1 MSDDL
6 SIQGTLEEMTVPD
19 LFRSLIRS
27 GDTAVVSLASPQR
40 RDDIYFLDGRIG
52 YASSSDPDL
61 ALGEI
66 LLRSGDINLRQYSD
80 AMEKLVSSKRI
91 GSVLCDL
98 GYLKPDELIRAV
110 EHQAQQIIHDAI
122 GCRSGKYS
130 IDFTSSFPT
139 DVITL
144 PLNTERLVLDGIRR
158 LQNWSLIARGIG
170 NPERLLA
177 HVPHAESRVYSLSL
191 DENESYLFSLFSE
204 PITINAACERSYLS
218 NFDTCRIVWG
228 LFAANLLEDAERKE
242 ISARRAAA
250 ESEMQ
255 LEETVELYNSAFQ
268 RIFAFVMQKIG
279 DHIYDFID
287 RVVLHLSP
295 EVLPYLSGVNLLNE
309 GRVDFDQ
316 FLNNLISSGSADRAR
331 IVNDVLNELLYGWI
345 FEIRT
350 EFGAA
355 TEKEVIGMIDDL
367 RDNG

>member
-27 GDTAVVSLASPQR
+27 GETAVVSLESPDR
-40 RDDIYFLDGRIG
+40 SDDIYFVEGRIG

-110 EHQAQQIIHDAI
+110 EQQAQQIIHDAI
-122 GCRSGKYS
+122 GCRSGRYR
-130 IDFTSSFPT
+130 IDFTSDFPPG
-139 DVITL
+139 VITL
-144 PLNTERLVLDGIRR
+144 PLNTERLVLDGVRR
-158 LQNWSLIARGIG
+158 LEQWSLISRGMG
-170 NPERLLA
+170 KPERLLA
-177 HVPHAESRVYSLSL
+177 HVPHAESRAYGLAL

-204 PITINAACERSYLS
+204 PLTIDGACERSYLS
-218 NFDTCRIVWG
+218 NFDTCRTVWG
-228 LFAANLLEDAERKE
+228 LYAANLLEDAETTA
-242 ISARRAAA
+242 IGVRRASA
-250 ESEMQ
+250 EREM
-255 LEETVELYNSAFQ
+255 EIEGTVERYNSAFQ
-268 RIFAFVMQKIG
+268 RIFAMVMQKIG
-279 DHIYDFID
+279 DHTYDFID

-316 FLNNLISSGSADRAR
+316 FLNNLIASGSADRSR

-345 FEIRT
+345 FEIRD

-355 TEKEVIGMIDDL
+355 AEKEVIGMIDEL
-367 RDNG
+367 RNH

>member
-27 GDTAVVSLASPQR
+27 GETAVVSLQSADRS
-40 RDDIYFLDGRIG
+40 DDVYFLEGRIA

-66 LLRSGDINLRQYSD
+66 LLRTGDINLRQYND

-98 GYLKPDELIRAV
+98 GYLKPDGLIRAV
-110 EHQAQQIIHDAI
+110 EHQAQQIIHEAI
-122 GCRSGKYS
+122 GCRTGRYT
-130 IDFTSSFPT
+130 IDFTSDFSP
-139 DVITL
+139 DVIPL
-144 PLNTERLVLDGIRR
+144 PLNTERLVLDGVGR
-158 LQNWSLIARGIG
+158 LGQWSLIARGIG
-170 NPERLLA
+170 RPDRLLM
-177 HVPHAESRVYSLSL
+177 HVGHAESRVYNLAF

-204 PITINAACERSYLS
+204 PLTIGAACERSYLS
-218 NFDTCRIVWG
+218 NFDTCRTVWG
-228 LFAANLLEDAERKE
+228 LYAANLLEDAETTT
-242 ISARRAAA
+242 IGARREAV
-250 ESEMQ
+250 ETEM
-255 LEETVELYNSAFQ
+255 LIEGTVERYNSAFQ
-268 RIFAFVMQKIG
+268 RIFALVMQKIG

-316 FLNNLISSGSADRAR
+316 FLNNLIASGSADRPR
-331 IVNDVLNELLYGWI
+331 IVSDVLNELLYGWI
-345 FEIRT
+345 FEIRA
-350 EFGAA
+350 EFGPSV
-355 TEKEVIGMIDDL
+355 EKEVIGLIEEL
-367 RDNG
+367 R

>member
-27 GDTAVVSLASPQR
+27 GETAVLSLESPDR
-40 RDDIYFLDGRIG
+40 CDDIYFLEGRIG

-61 ALGEI
+61 ALGDI
-66 LLRSGDINLRQYSD
+66 LLRRGDINLRQYSD
-80 AMEKLVSSKRI
+80 AMEKQVSSKRI

-110 EHQAQQIIHDAI
+110 EHQAQQIIHEAI
-122 GCRSGKYS
+122 GCRAGRYT
-130 IDFTSSFPT
+130 IDFTSDFPP

-144 PLNTERLVLDGIRR
+144 PLNTERLVLDGVGR
-158 LQNWSLIARGIG
+158 LEHWSLIARGMG
-170 NPERLLA
+170 KPDRLLG
-177 HVPHAESRVYSLSL
+177 HVPHAESRVYNLAL

-204 PITINAACERSYLS
+204 PLTINAACERSYLS
-218 NFDTCRIVWG
+218 NFDTCRTVWG
-228 LFAANLLEDAERKE
+228 LFAANLLEDAERME
-242 ISARRAAA
+242 MGARRAAV
-250 ESEMQ
+250 ETEM
-255 LEETVELYNSAFQ
+255 EIEGTVERYNSAFQ
-268 RIFAFVMQKIG
+268 RIFALVMQKIG
-279 DHIYDFID
+279 DHTYDFID

-316 FLNNLISSGSADRAR
+316 FLNNLIASGSADRPG
-331 IVNDVLNELLYGWI
+331 IVNEVLNELLYGWI
-345 FEIRT
+345 LEIRV
-350 EFGAA
+350 EFGPD

-367 RDNG
+367 RDA